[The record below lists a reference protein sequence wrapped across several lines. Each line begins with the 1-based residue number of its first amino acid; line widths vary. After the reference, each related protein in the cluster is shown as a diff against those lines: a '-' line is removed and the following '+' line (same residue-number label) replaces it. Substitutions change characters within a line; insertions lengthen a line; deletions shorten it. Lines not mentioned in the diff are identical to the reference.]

1 MDGTL
6 VRCNDE
12 DGATTLTKVEGTTLD
27 VKDAEFCRDEIA
39 TVERTWFFV
48 GFGEKYTDVAL
59 DESGLTMLPV
69 ESGEIDV
76 VWHGSLISLGQRQ
89 L

>member
-6 VRCNDE
+6 VRCNDG

-39 TVERTWFFV
+39 TVDGT
-48 GFGEKYTDVAL
+48 
-59 DESGLTMLPV
+59 
-69 ESGEIDV
+69 
-76 VWHGSLISLGQRQ
+76 
-89 L
+89 